1 MFQNP
6 RRHIEIA
13 KISSRANF
21 IRIMRNRFKNLVHET
36 KISKIYVP
44 SSSWNRGSIKIR
56 ILKFLRLCPD
66 NRMHSRTPQPT
77 FVRNTRST
85 TPTKQHVLY
94 TTPYDCGLWS
104 MVGVGATYWTVQGSD
119 QLHDWVFR
127 SANTTFCFKCWLSEE
142 MYRNIALSALKW

>member
-13 KISSRANF
+13 KISSRAKF

-56 ILKFLRLCPD
+56 NLNFLRLCPD
-66 NRMHSRTPQPT
+66 NRMHSRTLQPT
-77 FVRNTRST
+77 LVRNTRST
-85 TPTKQHVLY
+85 TPTKQH
-94 TTPYDCGLWS
+94 
-104 MVGVGATYWTVQGSD
+104 A
-119 QLHDWVFR
+119 QLHTIVDYEVYRCMCNILDRAGFGSFESSDR
-127 SANTTFCFKCWLSEE
+127 SVHMIFSFNC
-142 MYRNIALSALKW
+142 